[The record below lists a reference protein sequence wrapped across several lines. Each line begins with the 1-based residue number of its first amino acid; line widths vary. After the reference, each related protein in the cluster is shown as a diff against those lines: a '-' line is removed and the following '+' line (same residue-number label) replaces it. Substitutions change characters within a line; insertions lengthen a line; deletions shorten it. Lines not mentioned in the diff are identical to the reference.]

1 MLRRTTESDCLQ
13 VSEDTHQMETGDRRG
28 PKAELE
34 TLREGEG
41 LR

>member
-1 MLRRTTESDCLQ
+1 MLRRTTESDSPG
-13 VSEDTHQMETGDRRG
+13 VRGHTPDGDRRG

-34 TLREGEG
+34 KLREGEG